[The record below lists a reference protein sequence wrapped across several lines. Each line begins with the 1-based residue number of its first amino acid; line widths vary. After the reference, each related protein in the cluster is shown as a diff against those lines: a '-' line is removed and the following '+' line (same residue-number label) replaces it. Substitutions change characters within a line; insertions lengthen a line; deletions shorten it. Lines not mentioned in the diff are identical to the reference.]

1 MDELKEARAEA
12 AELAEEAAA
21 AIRSE
26 TPLRSKFASW
36 LLLCQTAM
44 FLTVGCAFVGAG
56 VAALSTAETFLSYH
70 SDESLAAA
78 LRVGLR
84 MGIATGV
91 FLIVLAAIG
100 CVATCRL
107 SVAGLAVFVSLLG
120 VAIALQVAGAALIF
134 EYGAQLN
141 AIPISK
147 ISVSLNGTKAP
158 TISGKTG
165 LDLEKEAFESF
176 LNITYTECCVHKHW
190 GEGTPQWRH
199 CHLAQE
205 LAGSCDQGAQGFK
218 QTLADTL
225 GGFALPLA
233 RAYMVFA
240 AWQFFVFVLA
250 SCVLW
255 RVASMSKVQYK
266 MGKGFQRIEVK

>member
-1 MDELKEARAEA
+1 MHELKEART
-12 AELAEEAAA
+12 ELAELGEEAAS

-44 FLTVGCAFVGAG
+44 FLTVGLAFVGAG
-56 VAALSTAETFLSYH
+56 AAALSTAETFLSFH
-70 SDESLAAA
+70 SDESLATA
-78 LRVGLR
+78 LRAGLQ

-91 FLIVLAAIG
+91 FLVVLAAIG
-100 CVATCRL
+100 CVATWRL
-107 SVAGLAVFVSLLG
+107 STVGLAVFVSLLG
-120 VAIALQVAGAALIF
+120 VAIVLQVAGAALIF
-134 EYGAQLN
+134 NYGSQLN
-141 AIPISK
+141 AIPISD
-147 ISVSLNGTKAP
+147 ISVKLNGTSTP
-158 TISGKTG
+158 SISGKTG

-190 GEGTPQWRH
+190 GEGSLEWRH

-205 LAGSCDQGAQGFK
+205 LAGSCDQGAHRFK
-218 QTLADTL
+218 QSLADTL
-225 GGFALPLA
+225 GSFALPLA
-233 RAYMVFA
+233 RAYVVFA

-250 SCVLW
+250 LCVLW

-266 MGKGFQRIEVK
+266 MGKGFKRIEVK